1 MYCGSL
7 SVAGLGKLGA
17 VMAAVMADKG
27 FPVIGVDLNPA
38 AVDAVNRGQAP
49 VQEPL
54 LDEYIARNRERLSAT
69 GDIESAV
76 RETGVTF
83 IIVPTPSGPDGAF
96 RLDYVLEVCRGIG
109 RALRTKNE
117 YHLVVVSSTVMP
129 GHTANH
135 VLPLLEKV
143 SGKRCGVD
151 FGLCYN
157 PEFIALG
164 SVIRDMLNPDML
176 LIGESDPKAGELL
189 ESIYRRVCDNTPAA
203 ARMSFVNAELAKI
216 SVNTYVTTKISY
228 ANMLA
233 SVCER
238 LEGADVDVVTSAI
251 GLDSRIGRKYLKG
264 ALSYGGPCFPRDNIA
279 FASMARH
286 LGAEPVLAEATHA
299 TNQRHT
305 ERLGEF
311 VLDLAGSG
319 PVGVL
324 GLSYKPGTSV
334 VEESAG
340 IALARFLAGHSIP
353 VTVYDPLAMAGAR
366 GELGDS
372 VRYAASPE
380 EAIAASSVV
389 LVMTA
394 ADEFRAL
401 TPSDFAREHGRVT
414 LIDCWRLYQGKGFE
428 QVSTYLTPG
437 TGTGRAGRGF
447 DAAAESRGAARE
459 QVAG

>member
-54 LDEYIARNRERLSAT
+54 LDEYIARNRGRLSAT

-157 PEFIALG
+157 PEFIACPG
-164 SVIRDMLNPDML
+164 ST
-176 LIGESDPKAGELL
+176 
-189 ESIYRRVCDNTPAA
+189 C
-203 ARMSFVNAELAKI
+203 
-216 SVNTYVTTKISY
+216 
-228 ANMLA
+228 
-233 SVCER
+233 
-238 LEGADVDVVTSAI
+238 
-251 GLDSRIGRKYLKG
+251 
-264 ALSYGGPCFPRDNIA
+264 
-279 FASMARH
+279 
-286 LGAEPVLAEATHA
+286 
-299 TNQRHT
+299 
-305 ERLGEF
+305 
-311 VLDLAGSG
+311 
-319 PVGVL
+319 
-324 GLSYKPGTSV
+324 
-334 VEESAG
+334 
-340 IALARFLAGHSIP
+340 
-353 VTVYDPLAMAGAR
+353 R
-366 GELGDS
+366 G
-372 VRYAASPE
+372 
-380 EAIAASSVV
+380 
-389 LVMTA
+389 
-394 ADEFRAL
+394 
-401 TPSDFAREHGRVT
+401 
-414 LIDCWRLYQGKGFE
+414 
-428 QVSTYLTPG
+428 
-437 TGTGRAGRGF
+437 
-447 DAAAESRGAARE
+447 
-459 QVAG
+459 